1 MAPLHIAARS
11 GHDVVALRLIYWD
24 VNVSAANRDGLTS
37 LHVAAMNGQSAVA
50 QWLIDGS
57 ADASAADKVRSVRF
71 LGHDTHSP

>member
-1 MAPLHIAARS
+1 M
-11 GHDVVALRLIYWD
+11 VALRLIYWD
-24 VNVSAANRDGLTS
+24 GNVSAADRNGLTS

-71 LGHDTHSP
+71 LGHDTYSP